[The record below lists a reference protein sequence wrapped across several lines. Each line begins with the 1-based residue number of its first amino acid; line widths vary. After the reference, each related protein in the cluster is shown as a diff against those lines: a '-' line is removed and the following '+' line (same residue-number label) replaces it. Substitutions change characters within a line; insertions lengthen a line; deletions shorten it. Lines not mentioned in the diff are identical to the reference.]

1 MAAAPEKN
9 NANKAEHEGGGAK
22 KTYSPY
28 DLNASDNPGNIITQV
43 QLCGENYDEW
53 ARAVKISLRARRKW
67 GFIDGTHIQPE
78 DEAPDLE
85 DWWTVQSMIVSWIL
99 NTIEPSLRSIV
110 AYAETAHN
118 LWEDIKERFS
128 VVNGPRIQQ
137 LRSDL
142 SRCKQEGMMVATY
155 FGKLKVLWDELA
167 NSDKIPS
174 CTCGGCKCGIGAQLE
189 KRREEEKVHQLLM
202 GLDDAS
208 YGTVR
213 SNILALD
220 PLSSLNRVYAILVQ
234 EERVRMMAKS
244 TEERGL
250 VVGLAMQANYKE
262 KGRGDMVEKL
272 MTCSHCDQK
281 VKANGTAGD
290 AKGCETKVTRHVQMW
305 HTLVEATVK
314 PTMTTINLR
323 CGASNHMTGSLEN
336 LSEKET
342 IQGCP
347 VGLPDGER
355 VLACEQGTVTLEEGL
370 ELKNDCTS
378 RTLIGAGERKDG
390 LYWYR
395 GVRKTQ
401 ACHVKMENQLAL
413 WHQRLGHP
421 SFKIVQMLP
430 DISGKFASSNLDECI
445 VNQPIASLILAKED
459 ATLTDDFDHTIND
472 SDPCIEASTLPADPL
487 PRPTETAPSVSSP
500 PLTVAVPLGRG
511 HRAKLPSVRLRDF
524 VAATTIP
531 SSPSVPSPPSTESS
545 GNNGTAIQCFKGY
558 LNQCFHMKDLGR
570 LKYFLG
576 LKLFAPPTESS
587 FVKGNMP

>member
-1 MAAAPEKN
+1 MADAPEKN

-22 KTYSPY
+22 KTYSSY

-43 QLCGENYDEW
+43 QLRGENYDEW

-78 DEAPDLE
+78 DETPDLE

-99 NTIEPSLRSIV
+99 NTIEPSLRSTV

-142 SRCKQEGMMVATY
+142 LRCKQEGMVAAIY

-208 YGTVR
+208 YWTVR
-213 SNILALD
+213 SNIYASD
-220 PLSSLNRVYAILVQ
+220 PLPSLNRVYAMLVQ

-272 MTCSHCDQK
+272 MT
-281 VKANGTAGD
+281 
-290 AKGCETKVTRHVQMW
+290 
-305 HTLVEATVK
+305 
-314 PTMTTINLR
+314 
-323 CGASNHMTGSLEN
+323 
-336 LSEKET
+336 
-342 IQGCP
+342 
-347 VGLPDGER
+347 
-355 VLACEQGTVTLEEGL
+355 
-370 ELKNDCTS
+370 
-378 RTLIGAGERKDG
+378 
-390 LYWYR
+390 
-395 GVRKTQ
+395 
-401 ACHVKMENQLAL
+401 
-413 WHQRLGHP
+413 
-421 SFKIVQMLP
+421 
-430 DISGKFASSNLDECI
+430 
-445 VNQPIASLILAKED
+445 
-459 ATLTDDFDHTIND
+459 
-472 SDPCIEASTLPADPL
+472 
-487 PRPTETAPSVSSP
+487 
-500 PLTVAVPLGRG
+500 
-511 HRAKLPSVRLRDF
+511 
-524 VAATTIP
+524 
-531 SSPSVPSPPSTESS
+531 
-545 GNNGTAIQCFKGY
+545 
-558 LNQCFHMKDLGR
+558 
-570 LKYFLG
+570 
-576 LKLFAPPTESS
+576 
-587 FVKGNMP
+587 